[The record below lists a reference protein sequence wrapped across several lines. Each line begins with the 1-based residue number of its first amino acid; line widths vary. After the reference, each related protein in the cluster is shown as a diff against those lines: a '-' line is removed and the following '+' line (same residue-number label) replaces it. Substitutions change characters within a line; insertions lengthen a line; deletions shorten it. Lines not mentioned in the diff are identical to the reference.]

1 MQKAIQIEEQWQ
13 EGTRNFKRQTDGWI
27 TWDLGFSCV
36 VSDLHNDWVYLHC
49 GSWIVYLVTGSTNP
63 FHWLL
68 ENLESNMWPKQDFA
82 AGIF

>member
-36 VSDLHNDWVYLHC
+36 VSDLHNDWVYL
-49 GSWIVYLVTGSTNP
+49 IVDLG
-63 FHWLL
+63 LCAL
-68 ENLESNMWPKQDFA
+68 
-82 AGIF
+82 